1 MIIWRAYLHQ
11 DRHQGIDENNDE
23 HSHTPL
29 MRDTYYLQGKN
40 GYVSTVVRGWYL
52 QHDILTSKYTEFL
65 LCTKHLIK
73 ITYSISNSA
82 TR

>member
-1 MIIWRAYLHQ
+1 MIIWRAYLYQ
-11 DRHQGIDENNDE
+11 DRHKGIDENNDE
-23 HSHTPL
+23 HSYTPL
-29 MRDTYYLQGKN
+29 IRDTHYLQDKN
-40 GYVSTVVRGWYL
+40 DHVNTVECGWYL
-52 QHDILTSKYTEFL
+52 EHDILSSKYIEFL